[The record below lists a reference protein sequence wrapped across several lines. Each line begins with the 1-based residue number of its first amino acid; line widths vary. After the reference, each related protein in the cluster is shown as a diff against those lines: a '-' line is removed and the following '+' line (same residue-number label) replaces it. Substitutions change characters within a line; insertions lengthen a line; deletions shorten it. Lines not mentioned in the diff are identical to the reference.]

1 MKDIEQSISHLFQHA
16 AAGNAAVIGF
26 RIIVGLIIL
35 FIASRIIEAVCN
47 RIFKRLSEK
56 AEVDTGNVLFLKSVV
71 KVILYLVVILLIL
84 NGFGYK
90 TSSLLTILGSLGLAI
105 VLGLKDSLSNV
116 ASGLI
121 IMLFKP
127 FKVGDHI
134 VEKSHDCEGTVTEI
148 GLFFTKL
155 ITLDQKSIVIPN
167 SLLTTTA
174 VINHTVEEYRTL
186 DLHYSVPYGT
196 DLTRAKDLI
205 RSTILSDQMEQIEK
219 AREAAIMWENSEA
232 ADKSEEPDIVIPVY
246 DPDTVH
252 VFVYELGE
260 SAVIL
265 CSRSRVLN
273 KDYWTT
279 RFRLLEDVYR
289 NFNAAGIEFAY
300 PHMDVNLEYDPPRAN
315 AYPRSKRP

>member
-1 MKDIEQSISHLFQHA
+1 MHDIEKAISDLFIHA
-16 AAGNAAVIGF
+16 AAGNAAVILF

-35 FIASRIIEAVCN
+35 FIASRIIEALCT
-47 RIFKRLSEK
+47 RLFKRLTEK
-56 AEVDTGNVLFLKSVV
+56 TGSDPGSMFFLKSIV
-71 KVILYLVVILLIL
+71 KIILYLIVILLIL

-121 IMLFKP
+121 IMIFKP

-134 VEKSHDCEGTVTEI
+134 VEKSHDCEGTVTEV

-155 ITLDQKSIVIPN
+155 ITLDQKTIVIPN
-167 SLLTTTA
+167 QLLTSTA
-174 VINHTVEEYRTL
+174 VVNHTVEEFRTL
-186 DLHYSVPYGT
+186 DLRYSVPYGT
-196 DLTRAKDLI
+196 DLDRAKDLI
-205 RSTILSDQMEQIEK
+205 RSTILADQMEQVEK
-219 AREAAIMWENSEA
+219 AREEA
-232 ADKSEEPDIVIPVY
+232 AEAGGAQSDGSDSFPVY
-246 DPDTVH
+246 DPDSVH
-252 VFVYELGE
+252 VFVYELGD

-279 RFRLLEDVYR
+279 RFRLLEDVYK
-289 NFNAAGIEFAY
+289 NFSAAGIEFAY
-300 PHMDVNLEYDPPRAN
+300 PHLDVHVDQ
-315 AYPRSKRP
+315 